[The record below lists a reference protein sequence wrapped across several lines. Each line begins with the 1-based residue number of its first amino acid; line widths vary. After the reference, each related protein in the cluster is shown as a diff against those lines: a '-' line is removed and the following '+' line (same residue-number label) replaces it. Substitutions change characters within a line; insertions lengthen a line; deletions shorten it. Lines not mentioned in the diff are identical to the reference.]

1 MEITEKEKE
10 EINKLSE
17 HKFLGMT
24 ILNVEQNKNI
34 NVIEKRYIYSII
46 KLLNKKE
53 IDRERFRNLLSKGN
67 LDSYPS
73 LRSLSWKFLLD
84 YINNKTDEWENY
96 LDNKRNYYN
105 NEKEKH
111 IKKIS
116 HIKFKTHPL
125 DIQSNSNY
133 SGYLKDNH
141 LTEIIDK
148 DIKRTRTDEIFFSK
162 KVNSKNKETHYDIIK
177 RILFFYAKL
186 HPDIGYV
193 QGFNEILATIYYC
206 YSKDKNLYF
215 KEGIEADSF
224 YCLEKL
230 INLFP
235 EIYIASKDYDE
246 NGIRRK
252 INYIKF
258 ILYVIDYEM
267 FSNLRENKIDIYMF
281 LFRWFSLFFS
291 QEFSLE
297 STMKIW
303 DYLFC
308 QNNIEQYLNI
318 LCLSALR
325 IKRKL
330 LCSKQISDIMMALQ
344 DFNDNDVNAILDQV
358 DEISVEIENKNSR
371 LTKENFY
378 EFLKIHCK

>member
-10 EINKLSE
+10 EINKLNE
-17 HKFLGMT
+17 HKFLGMI

-53 IDRERFRNLLSKGN
+53 IDRESFRNLLSKGN

-73 LRSLSWKFLLD
+73 LRSLSWKFLLG
-84 YINNKTDEWENY
+84 YIKNKPEEWENY

-141 LTEIIDK
+141 LIEIIDK
-148 DIKRTRTDEIFFSK
+148 DIKRTRTEEIFFSK
-162 KVNSKNKETHYDIIK
+162 KVNSKKKETHYDIIK

-186 HPDIGYV
+186 HPEIGYV
-193 QGFNEILATIYYC
+193 QGFNEILAIIYYTF
-206 YSKDKNLYF
+206 SKDKNLYF
-215 KEGIEADSF
+215 IEGIEADSYF
-224 YCLEKL
+224 CFEILVN
-230 INLFP
+230 IFP
-235 EIYIASKDYDE
+235 NIYIASKDYDE

-252 INYIKF
+252 IYYIKF
-258 ILYVIDYEM
+258 ILFTIDYEM
-267 FSNLRENKIDIYMF
+267 FSNLRENKVDIYVF

-291 QEFSLE
+291 QEFSIE

-308 QNNIEQYLNI
+308 QNDIEKYLNI

>member
-17 HKFLGMT
+17 HKFLGMI

-73 LRSLSWKFLLD
+73 LRSLSWKFLLG
-84 YINNKTDEWENY
+84 YINNKPDEWENY

-186 HPDIGYV
+186 HPEIGYV
-193 QGFNEILATIYYC
+193 QGFNEILAIIYYAF
-206 YSKDKNLYF
+206 SKDTNLYF
-215 KEGIEADSF
+215 IEGIEADSYHCF
-224 YCLEKL
+224 EILVN
-230 INLFP
+230 IFP
-235 EIYIASKDYDE
+235 NIYIASKDYDE

-252 INYIKF
+252 IYYIKF
-258 ILYVIDYEM
+258 ILFTIDYEM
-267 FSNLRENKIDIYMF
+267 FSNLRENKVDIYVF

-291 QEFSLE
+291 QEFSIE

-308 QNNIEQYLNI
+308 
-318 LCLSALR
+318 
-325 IKRKL
+325 
-330 LCSKQISDIMMALQ
+330 
-344 DFNDNDVNAILDQV
+344 
-358 DEISVEIENKNSR
+358 
-371 LTKENFY
+371 
-378 EFLKIHCK
+378 